1 MSSLVQNI
9 LALEQEA
16 SAVVARAH
24 EQAAHL
30 AKEADET
37 IRSQRSAQ
45 LHESEKRVEEFRKSA
60 AERFEI
66 EKSEAEASH
75 EAVLAAIDQIPAAR
89 IQQQVG
95 RIVNAFKGM

>member
-24 EQAAHL
+24 EQATHL

-45 LHESEKRVEEFRKSA
+45 LQESEKRVEEYRKSA

-66 EKSEAEASH
+66 DKSEAEASH
-75 EAVLAAIDQIPAAR
+75 KAALAAIDQIPAAR
-89 IQQQVG
+89 IQQQVD

>member
-24 EQAAHL
+24 EQAARI

-37 IRSQRSAQ
+37 IRSQRSALLQ
-45 LHESEKRVEEFRKSA
+45 DSEARVEAYRTNASERFDAEKSA
-60 AERFEI
+60 AESSHIAVMASI
-66 EKSEAEASH
+66 EQVPSS
-75 EAVLAAIDQIPAAR
+75 R
-89 IQQQVG
+89 IQQQVN